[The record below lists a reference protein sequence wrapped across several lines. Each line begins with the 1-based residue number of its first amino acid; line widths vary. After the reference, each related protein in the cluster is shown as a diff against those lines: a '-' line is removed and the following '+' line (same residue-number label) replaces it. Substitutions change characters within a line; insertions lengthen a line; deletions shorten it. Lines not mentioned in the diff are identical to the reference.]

1 MTTDLPVSD
10 IFQDPRLSDALATIR
25 QVVTDH
31 QQQLTG
37 PGPADSE
44 RIADYETLLA
54 QMSDLRGGALYY
66 PYLGT
71 GLGNGALV
79 QLADGSVKYD
89 MITGIGVHVFG
100 HSNAG
105 LIEAIVRGAVS
116 DSVMQ
121 GNLQQNLDSMRLCRL
136 LTHLACDS
144 GAELK
149 HCFLSTSGA
158 TANENAL
165 KMMLQARSPA
175 SRILAFDNCFSGRTL
190 ALSQITDRPNNRQ
203 GMPTT
208 LAVDYIPFYD
218 ANDPEGSIA
227 RSVVELQKLLERYP
241 GQHAGMIAELIQ
253 GEGGYYPAPREFFVQ
268 VFDLLRKHGIF
279 IFLDEVQT
287 FGRTDRFFAFQSLG
301 LDAYADV
308 VSIGKMSQVCATLFI
323 EELKPGPG
331 LISQTFTGATSS
343 IHAALYVLEQ
353 FQEQGLLGE
362 HGRTAQIHE
371 RFRGHFERLHAEHP
385 ELISGP
391 WGQGGMIAFTAFD
404 GSGEKTKAFLHEL
417 FSQGVI
423 AFPAG
428 ANPTRV
434 RMLPPLLVVTDDEI
448 DDVCRIIGETLQA
461 EARK

>member
-1 MTTDLPVSD
+1 MNTDLPLSD
-10 IFQDPRLSDALATIR
+10 IFEDPRLADARELIR
-25 QVVTDH
+25 QVVSDH
-31 QQQLTG
+31 QQKLTG
-37 PGPADSE
+37 PRPANPE
-44 RIADYETLLA
+44 RAGQYSQLVD
-54 QMSDLRGGALYY
+54 QMSKLRGGSLYY

-79 QLADGSVKYD
+79 ELADGSVKYD

-105 LIEAIVRGAVS
+105 LIDAVIRGAVS

-136 LTHLACDS
+136 LTHLASES
-144 GAELK
+144 GAGLK
-149 HCFLSTSGA
+149 HCFLTTSGA

-165 KMMLQARSPA
+165 KMMLQARTPA

-218 ANDPEGSIA
+218 AGDPQGSIY
-227 RSVVELQKLLERYP
+227 RSVAELQKLIARYP
-241 GQHAGMIAELIQ
+241 GEHAGLIAELIQ
-253 GEGGYYPAPREFFVQ
+253 GEGGYYPAPREYFTA
-268 VFDLLRKHGIF
+268 VFDVLREHGIF

-287 FGRTDRFFAFQSLG
+287 FGRTERFFAFQSLG
-301 LDAYADV
+301 LDEYADV
-308 VSIGKMSQVCATLFI
+308 VSIGKMSQVCATLFTD
-323 EELKPGPG
+323 ELQPKPG

-353 FQEQGLLGE
+353 FQEKNLLGPD
-362 HGRTAQIHE
+362 GRTARIHG
-371 RFRGHFERLHAEHP
+371 RFVQHFERMHREYP
-385 ELISGP
+385 EWISGP

-404 GSGEKTKAFLHEL
+404 GSPEKTKAFLHEL
-417 FSQGVI
+417 FARGVI

-428 ANPTRV
+428 NDPTRV
-434 RMLPPLLVVTDDEI
+434 RMLPPLLVIEEADI
-448 DDVCRIIGETLQA
+448 DAVCQIIEETLEIQSGM
-461 EARK
+461 